1 MKLPQDSGAP
11 PYRLV
16 ADAIRKM
23 IRSGQLAPGERVPS
37 SRELEAEYEIANMT
51 ARSSLRLLR
60 DEGLIYSVPGRGNFV
75 ADPLPSE
82 APPVGA
88 GRNASG
94 EGRLGSAEYEQLT
107 ARLDELSERVD
118 HLMSVLE
125 SLTERLPGP
134 PGEQ

>member
-23 IRSGQLAPGERVPS
+23 IRSGRLAPGDKVPS

-82 APPVGA
+82 ARPLGA
-88 GRNASG
+88 DRNASG
-94 EGRLGSAEYEQLT
+94 EGRLGSTEYEQLS

-118 HLMSVLE
+118 HMMSL
-125 SLTERLPGP
+125 LERLNEKRPRP
-134 PGEQ
+134 SSKK